1 MFHRVLTIFLALA
14 IWLPYTAGGAVADNP
29 SIFWRQSL
37 VTSGKAA
44 FNSDTSFKVFRNV
57 KDYGAKGDG
66 STDDTSS
73 IQNALSSGT
82 GRTFTG
88 STTVSPVVL
97 YFPPG
102 TYMISKSIQIP
113 YYTQMIG
120 SATAGT
126 PSTIKVVPG
135 WPGAW
140 MLDANPY
147 QSNGQL
153 GVGATNKYEFCPLL
167 FEK

>member
-1 MFHRVLTIFLALA
+1 MFEHMLALILSLA
-14 IWLPYTAGGAVADNP
+14 LWLPHAVASPVADNP

-37 VTSGKAA
+37 ATSGKAA
-44 FNSDTSFKVFRNV
+44 FNSDSSFQVSRNV

-66 STDDTSS
+66 STDDTAS

-82 GRTFTG
+82 GRTFTS

-102 TYMISKSIQIP
+102 TYMISKTIQIP
-113 YYTQMIG
+113 YYTQMLG
-120 SATAGT
+120 SAIAGT
-126 PSTIKVVPG
+126 PSTIRVLTG

-140 MLDANPY
+140 MLDADPY

-153 GVGATNKYEFCPLL
+153 GVGATNKYDLDTTFSS
-167 FEK
+167 F